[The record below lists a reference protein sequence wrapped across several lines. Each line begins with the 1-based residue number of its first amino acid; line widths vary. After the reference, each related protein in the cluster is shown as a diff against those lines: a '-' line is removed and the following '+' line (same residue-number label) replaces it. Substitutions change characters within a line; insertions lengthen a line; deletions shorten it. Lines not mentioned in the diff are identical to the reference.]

1 MKEVRVNNGWI
12 KLHRELTK
20 WEWYQ
25 DGNTMR
31 VFLHLLLT
39 ANHKEAKWQ
48 GKTIGRGQLI
58 TSREHLASDL
68 GLSIQCVRTA
78 ISKLKK
84 TENITI
90 KSTNKFTM
98 ISVCNYDTYQ
108 SEEVEVNQQVN
119 QQLTSKQPATNQQLT
134 TNKNDKNDKN
144 DKIDKNDKN
153 DKNYKSDKNDKNDK
167 KEKNEKNSTIHQV
180 ENLEER
186 LIRLLSKSPRR
197 LNLNDSEQ
205 KSLAKIIR
213 PIQEHDMELLEYFFA
228 LEKSKDCDQ
237 TWSRKQSLPTIL
249 NNIDHQLDLAHEHK
263 QKSKTSFAVPKPKH
277 IIY

>member
-108 SEEVEVNQQVN
+108 SEEVDVNQQVN

-134 TNKNDKNDKN
+134 TN
-144 DKIDKNDKN
+144 
-153 DKNYKSDKNDKNDK
+153 KNDKNDK

-205 KSLAKIIR
+205 KSLAKVIR

>member
-1 MKEVRVNNGWI
+1 MEESKTSFV
-12 KLHRELTK
+12 
-20 WEWYQ
+20 
-25 DGNTMR
+25 
-31 VFLHLLLT
+31 LHLDMLEDIKEMTVEEKAGFLDFVVNYNLGT
-39 ANHKEAKWQ
+39 IDLDDISPGAAKRYFRLFANQFDRDHSKWMATKEKRKLAGRKGGLAKAS
-48 GKTIGRGQLI
+48 KPSKCYDSLAN
-58 TSREHLASDL
+58 ASDAKHK
-68 GLSIQCVRTA
+68 GNVNV
-78 ISKLKK
+78 KGNVKG
-84 TENITI
+84 NV
-90 KSTNKFTM
+90 KF
-98 ISVCNYDTYQ
+98 
-108 SEEVEVNQQVN
+108 
-119 QQLTSKQPATNQQLT
+119 
-134 TNKNDKNDKN
+134 
-144 DKIDKNDKN
+144 
-153 DKNYKSDKNDKNDK
+153 
-167 KEKNEKNSTIHQV
+167 KETIHQV